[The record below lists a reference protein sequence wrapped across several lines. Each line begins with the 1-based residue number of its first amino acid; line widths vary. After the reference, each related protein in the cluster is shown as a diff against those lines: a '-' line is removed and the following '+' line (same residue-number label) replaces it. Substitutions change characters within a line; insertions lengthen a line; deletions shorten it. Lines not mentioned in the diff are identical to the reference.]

1 MKLTLT
7 AGAAMLAAVAFAG
20 SAAAQITTS
29 GKKNGF
35 GSTFTATQGSSGKT
49 ANTRNSPRSQGDTTV
64 TVTGPRGQIKQGK
77 TANTTTTTSGPG
89 RSK

>member
-1 MKLTLT
+1 MKAILATS
-7 AGAAMLAAVAFAG
+7 AALLAVAAFAG
-20 SAAAQITTS
+20 TASAQITS

-49 ANTRNSPRSQGDTTV
+49 ANTRNSTKSQGDTTT

-89 RSK
+89 RSR